1 MKKTKSFLIILLALV
16 AIQTMAIGQAAD
28 AKAAAATGA
37 WEFPKIM
44 GWVLGVAGASIAIIA
59 MGFMLKV
66 NQILY
71 RKLLILES
79 EKRGLPLPESFNVV
93 PEVETGDD
101 FWTRMRKKYWED
113 AVPVEREGEI
123 MLHHAYDGIRELD
136 NSLPPWWVNLF
147 IACIVWSAGYMWF
160 YHWGGGGLSSGEAYK
175 EEVATAKKEIA
186 MALAGKANAVDE
198 SNVVALTE
206 NSDLS
211 EGELIFKNSC
221 AACHG
226 QLGEGGVGPNF
237 TDENWIHGGGI
248 KNVFKTIKYGV
259 PEKGMISWQ
268 SQLNPAA
275 MQKVASYIL
284 SLKGTNPPN
293 SKAPQGE
300 IWVEAG
306 AAADTTGTMTKV
318 N

>member
-1 MKKTKSFLIILLALV
+1 MKRNKSFLIILLALV

-28 AKAAAATGA
+28 AKAAAATGG

-44 GWVLGVAGASIAIIA
+44 GWVLGITGAAIALIA

-71 RKLLILES
+71 RKLLVLES

-123 MLHHAYDGIRELD
+123 MLNHAYDGIHELD

-147 IACIVWSAGYMWF
+147 IACIVWSVGYMWF

-198 SNVVALTE
+198 ANVVALTE
-206 NSDLS
+206 KSDLS
-211 EGELIFKNSC
+211 EGELIFKGSC
-221 AACHG
+221 ATCHG
-226 QLGEGGVGPNF
+226 QLGEGAAVGPNLS
-237 TDENWIHGGGI
+237 DEHWLHGGGI

-275 MQKVASYIL
+275 MQKVASYII

-293 SKAPQGE
+293 AKAPQGE

-306 AAADTTGTMTKV
+306 AAADTTATKV